1 MMTRLF
7 NLAQRIAQPW
17 REMPWVLLIIVFLA
31 AQGMV
36 SAVSTPLGYA
46 PDEAAHLSYVRDSIQ
61 SPTLMPDYA
70 AGQIMGFRSPNYLA
84 HPPLY
89 YSALGLVGKVFH
101 LEPKRHYLV
110 FRSLGVLF
118 VGLGLV
124 FMALGARAL
133 GIAQGPIALT
143 LLACAAVPMFP
154 YIAGSVSNDTML
166 YLGVALAFYGLAL
179 SLQATARHHT
189 HYQWP
194 LLIGLLITF
203 LTKATGMAFLVFF
216 FLIYATV
223 SIRRIRPAPLLANA
237 WRPAL
242 AFMLLVGTYYVAT
255 FLTYGSVFPRAGNL
269 YDFPAPPDLMGF
281 QGYAG
286 EFFGSMWRRLP
297 GIVSHLS
304 VAPMPP
310 VLAPAFY
317 GMLMLPLV
325 GWLIVRFSSPLL
337 QPKPDAIRL
346 FDAMGLAA
354 VATMTIHL
362 VLGYRTYT
370 GNGVLSGFQPRYYAY
385 FLPLMWFPFFVLC
398 RAGWFRQTVTGLFA
412 LSAVVAFWG
421 TVPYVQLRQQE
432 ALQSIEQGF
441 VYNAPAGNQRQ
452 MAALNLR
459 ESTTGNLDDLSWQD
473 GVLRARGWV
482 FDNQTS
488 QPVPRVWV
496 LAQDQLLT
504 TVKVQ
509 ASRPDVVTALGQPG
523 AEFAGFSFAL
533 RGLPVE
539 WPLCQFQ
546 LIAEFRDGS
555 FGRLP
560 MPGCPVDN

>member
-1 MMTRLF
+1 MTRLF
-7 NLAQRIAQPW
+7 HLAQRIAQPW
-17 REMPWVLLIIVFLA
+17 REMPWVLLVIVFLA

-36 SAVSTPLGYA
+36 SAFTTPLGYA
-46 PDEAAHLSYVRDSIQ
+46 PDETPHLSYVRDSMA

-70 AGQIMGFRSPNYLA
+70 EGQIMGFRSPNYLS

-89 YSALGLVGKVFH
+89 YSALALVGKVFH
-101 LEPKRHYLV
+101 LDAKRHYLV

-118 VGLGLV
+118 VSLGLV
-124 FMALGARAL
+124 FMALGGRAL
-133 GIAQGPIALT
+133 RVSPTAIALT
-143 LLACAAVPMFP
+143 LLGCAAVPMFP
-154 YIAGSVSNDTML
+154 YIAGSVSNDTLL

-179 SLQATARHHT
+179 SLQATERHHT

-203 LTKATGMAFLVFF
+203 LTKATGMAFLVF
-216 FLIYATV
+216 LALAYATV
-223 SIRRIRPAPLLANA
+223 SIRRLRPVALLAHA

-242 AFMLLVGTYYVAT
+242 VFTFLVGTYYIAT
-255 FLTYGSVFPRAGNL
+255 YLTYGSLFPRAGSL
-269 YDFPAPPDLMGF
+269 YDIPAPPELMNF
-281 QGYAG
+281 QGYAT

-304 VAPMPP
+304 VAPMSPA
-310 VLAPAFY
+310 LAPAFY

-325 GWLIVRFSSPLL
+325 GWLVVRFSGPLL
-337 QPKPDAIRL
+337 LPRPEAIRL

-354 VATMTIHL
+354 VATITIHL

-398 RAGWFRQTVTGLFA
+398 RPGWFRQTVTTLFA
-412 LSAVVAFWG
+412 LSSVVAFWG
-421 TVPYVQLRQQE
+421 TVPFVQLRQQE

-441 VYNAPAGNQRQ
+441 VYTAPTGTQRQ

-459 ESTTGNLDDLSWQD
+459 ASTTGNLDDLSWQD
-473 GVLRARGWV
+473 GTLRARGWV
-482 FDNQTS
+482 FDNQGS
-488 QPVPRVWV
+488 LPVPRVWV

-509 ASRPDVVTALGQPG
+509 ASRPDVATALGQPG

-533 RGLPVE
+533 RGLPPE
-539 WPLCQFQ
+539 WALCQFR
-546 LIAEFRDGS
+546 LLAEYRDGS
-555 FGRLP
+555 FGRLAL
-560 MPGCPVDN
+560 PGCSVDN